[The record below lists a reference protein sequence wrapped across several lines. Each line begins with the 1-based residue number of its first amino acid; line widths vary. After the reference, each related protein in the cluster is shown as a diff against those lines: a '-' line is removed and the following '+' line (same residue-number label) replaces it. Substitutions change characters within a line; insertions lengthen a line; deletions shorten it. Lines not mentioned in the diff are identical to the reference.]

1 MLMIAFASCKQI
13 QYVPIETV
21 KTEYKDIFVKDSV
34 YLKDSIFVSQKG
46 DTVFYTKFQTKYKYK
61 YLRDSVYI
69 NDTVTVKVP
78 IPTVVKINELNWF
91 QKSLMYSGALAILFL
106 LLYILFKF
114 RKTAKKFFIRTT
126 I

>member
-61 YLRDSVYI
+61 YLRDSVFI

-78 IPTVVKINELNWF
+78 IPTVVKTNELSWF
-91 QKSLMYSGALAILFL
+91 QKSLMYSGVLAILFL
-106 LLYILFKF
+106 LLYIFFKF